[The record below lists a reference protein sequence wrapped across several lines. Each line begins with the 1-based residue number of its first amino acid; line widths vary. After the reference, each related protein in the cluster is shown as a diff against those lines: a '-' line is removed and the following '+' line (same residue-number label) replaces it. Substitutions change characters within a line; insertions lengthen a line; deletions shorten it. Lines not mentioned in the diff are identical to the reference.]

1 MSRRAN
7 ITKVQRRAMRDA
19 LRAMGRD
26 GHRAVDLAR
35 LGLASEDATR
45 RATRGLRR

>member
-1 MSRRAN
+1 MSRRPAL
-7 ITKVQRRAMRDA
+7 TKTQRRAMRDA

-35 LGLASEDATR
+35 LGLASEDQAKK
-45 RATRGLRR
+45 ATRGLRR